1 MTMDRIT
8 GDVRIA
14 LRGFRRSPSFTIT
27 AVLIL
32 AIGIGMAVAM
42 FTVFDAVVVR
52 PLPVT
57 NPDRVV
63 ELFTYK
69 GDPNTDYYMLRED
82 LTKVAATSKTMRDI
96 GGVVHW
102 GAPPAPLV
110 DGDRPLV
117 LNRTLV
123 TGNFFDVLGTRPL
136 LGRLVQP
143 TDEAAGA
150 ELVLVLSYAAWQKH
164 FGGDPTIVGR
174 RLLEPYG
181 RKPYRVIGVAPPG
194 LEYPA
199 AVDVW
204 MPAWQPANQ
213 LSVIAVARLAP
224 NATPRMAQAE
234 FLRLM
239 GGLSGDRQYDG
250 AHVET
255 FTHAVVGDVKPI
267 LLMLVAAVGL
277 LLLIACV
284 NVGNLLLLRAAARAR
299 ELSVRRALGATYGD
313 VVRQLVVESGLLGLA
328 GGALGLLTAGALIR
342 VLLAYAPPQL
352 PRTDMIGIADTPVVV
367 AVGVTLAAV
376 FVFGVLPSLVASR
389 GELASPLRYD
399 SRAGTETRARRRMR
413 QALVSSQVAL
423 ALVMLAGAALLGRS
437 LERLQGLSLGYD
449 PNHLSLL
456 SVAFPPSV
464 YSDSAGKVDQRR
476 LNALGDQLAPVYR
489 AVPGVTAV
497 TQMLVPPFL
506 GTGIFVG
513 RLDLEGQT
521 PEEMKSNPVYPM
533 EAGGADYFRVYGIP
547 IRRGRAFTETDD
559 DKAEKVAVVS
569 ESAARRLWPNA
580 DPIGKRIHFWSGD
593 STTLRTVVGVAGDMH
608 YRSLRESTAEI
619 YLPWKQSYWQGS
631 FAIRTSGSLASV
643 LPALRRATAEV
654 NPDLTLWQAD
664 AMDDLIAKPLAQPR
678 MSALLLAGFAG
689 VSLLLAAIGLYGVMA
704 ASVRGSMREL
714 GVRAALGASPERL
727 RRGVLRQALLVTG
740 TGAVVGLLAALAAS
754 RLLTKLLF
762 EVSPADPASM
772 VGSAVLLLVVA
783 LVAAYVPARHA
794 TRIDPV
800 QALRSD

>member
-1 MTMDRIT
+1 VLDL
-8 GDVRIA
+8 RIA
-14 LRGFRRSPSFTIT
+14 LRGFRRAPSFAIT

-57 NPDRVV
+57 NPEKVV

-69 GDPNTDYYMLRED
+69 GDPNTDYYVLRED
-82 LTKVAATSKTMRDI
+82 LRKVAASSKTMRDVAGI
-96 GGVVHW
+96 AHW

-143 TDEAAGA
+143 SDETPGA
-150 ELVLVLSYAAWQKH
+150 ELVLVLSYGSWRKY
-164 FGGDPTIVGR
+164 FGSDPNIVGR
-174 RLLEPYG
+174 RLMEPYG
-181 RKPYRVIGVAPPG
+181 RKQYRVIGVAPPG

-204 MPAWQPANQ
+204 MPAWQPSNQ
-213 LSVIAVARLAP
+213 LSVIAVARLASG
-224 NATPRMAQAE
+224 ATPRMAQAE
-234 FLRLM
+234 FLQIM
-239 GGLSGDRQYDG
+239 KGLSADRVYDG

-255 FTHAVVGDVKPI
+255 FTHAVVGDVRPI
-267 LLMLVAAVGL
+267 LLVLVAAVGL

-284 NVGNLLLLRAAARAR
+284 NVGNLLLLRAASRAR

-313 VVRQLVVESGLLGLA
+313 VVRQLVVESGLLGIA
-328 GGALGLLTAGALIR
+328 GGVLGLLTAGALIK
-342 VLLAYAPPQL
+342 VLIAYAPPQL
-352 PRTDMIGIADTPVVV
+352 PRVDMIGVAGTPVVV
-367 AVGVTLAAV
+367 AIGVTLVAV
-376 FVFGVLPSLVASR
+376 LLFGVVPALVASR

-399 SRAGTETRARRRMR
+399 ARAGTETRARRRMR
-413 QALVSSQVAL
+413 QALVASQVAL

-437 LERLQGLSLGYD
+437 LDRLQGLSLGYD
-449 PNHLSLL
+449 PDHLSLV
-456 SVAFPPSV
+456 SIAFPPSM
-464 YSDSAGKVDQRR
+464 YTDSAGQIDQQR
-476 LNALGDQLAPVYR
+476 LNALGDQLAPAYR

-513 RLDLEGQT
+513 RLDFEGQT
-521 PEEMKSNPVYPM
+521 PDEKKSNPVYPM
-533 EAGGADYFRVYGIP
+533 EAGGADYFRVYGVP
-547 IRRGRAFTETDD
+547 ILRGRAFTEADD
-559 DKAEKVAVVS
+559 EKAEKVAVVS
-569 ESAARRLWPNA
+569 QSAARKLWPNE
-580 DPIGKRIHFWSGD
+580 DPIGKRIHFWSAD
-593 STTLRTVVGVAGDMH
+593 STVLRTVVGVAGDMH
-608 YRSLRESTAEI
+608 YRSLRESTAEV

-631 FAIRTSGSLASV
+631 FAIRTTGSLASV
-643 LPALRRATAEV
+643 LPALRRATAEI

-664 AMDDLIAKPLAQPR
+664 PMDALIAKPLAQPR
-678 MSALLLAGFAG
+678 MSALLLAGFAF
-689 VSLLLAAIGLYGVMA
+689 VSMLLAAIGLYGVMA
-704 ASVRGSMREL
+704 SSVRGSMREL

-727 RRGVLRQALLVTG
+727 RRGVLAQALIVTG
-740 TGAVVGLLAALAAS
+740 TGAVVGLVVALAAS
-754 RLLTKLLF
+754 RLLATLLF
-762 EVSPADPASM
+762 EISPADPVSM
-772 VGSAVLLLVVA
+772 IGSAALLLIVA

-794 TRIDPV
+794 TRVDPV

>member
-1 MTMDRIT
+1 VLDL
-8 GDVRIA
+8 RIA
-14 LRGFRRSPSFTIT
+14 LRGFRRAPSFAIT

-57 NPDRVV
+57 NPEKVV

-69 GDPNTDYYMLRED
+69 GDPNTDYYVLRED
-82 LTKVAATSKTMRDI
+82 LRKVAASSKTMRDVAGI
-96 GGVVHW
+96 AHW

-143 TDEAAGA
+143 SDETPGA
-150 ELVLVLSYAAWQKH
+150 ELVLVLSYGSWRKY
-164 FGGDPTIVGR
+164 FGGDPNIVGR
-174 RLLEPYG
+174 RLMEPYG
-181 RKPYRVIGVAPPG
+181 RKQYRVIGVAPPG

-204 MPAWQPANQ
+204 MPAWQPSNQ
-213 LSVIAVARLAP
+213 LSVIAVARLASG
-224 NATPRMAQAE
+224 ATPRMAQAE
-234 FLRLM
+234 FLQIM
-239 GGLSGDRQYDG
+239 KGLSADRVYDG

-255 FTHAVVGDVKPI
+255 FTHAVVGDVRPI
-267 LLMLVAAVGL
+267 LLVLVAAVGL

-284 NVGNLLLLRAAARAR
+284 NVGNLLLLRAASRAR

-313 VVRQLVVESGLLGLA
+313 VVRQLVVESGLLGIA
-328 GGALGLLTAGALIR
+328 GGVLGLLTAGALIK
-342 VLLAYAPPQL
+342 VLIAYAPPQL
-352 PRTDMIGIADTPVVV
+352 PRVDMIGVAGTPVVV
-367 AVGVTLAAV
+367 AIGVTLVAV
-376 FVFGVLPSLVASR
+376 LLFGVVPALVASR

-399 SRAGTETRARRRMR
+399 ARAGTETRARRRMR
-413 QALVSSQVAL
+413 QALVASQVAL

-437 LERLQGLSLGYD
+437 LDRLQGLSLGYD
-449 PNHLSLL
+449 PDHLSLV
-456 SVAFPPSV
+456 SIAFPPSM
-464 YSDSAGKVDQRR
+464 YTDSAGQIDQQR
-476 LNALGDQLAPVYR
+476 LNALGDQLAPAYR

-513 RLDLEGQT
+513 RLDFEGQT
-521 PEEMKSNPVYPM
+521 PDEKKSNPVYPM
-533 EAGGADYFRVYGIP
+533 EAGGADYFRVYGVP
-547 IRRGRAFTETDD
+547 ILRGRAFTEADD
-559 DKAEKVAVVS
+559 EKAEKVAVVS
-569 ESAARRLWPNA
+569 QSAARKLWPNE
-580 DPIGKRIHFWSGD
+580 DPIGKRIHFWSAD
-593 STTLRTVVGVAGDMH
+593 STVLRTVVGVAGDMH
-608 YRSLRESTAEI
+608 YRSLRESTAEV

-631 FAIRTSGSLASV
+631 FAIRTTGSLASV
-643 LPALRRATAEV
+643 LPALRRATAEI

-664 AMDDLIAKPLAQPR
+664 PMDALIAKPLAQPR
-678 MSALLLAGFAG
+678 MSALLLAGFAF
-689 VSLLLAAIGLYGVMA
+689 VSMLLAAIGLYGVMA
-704 ASVRGSMREL
+704 SSVRGSMREL

-727 RRGVLRQALLVTG
+727 RRGVLAQALIVTG
-740 TGAVVGLLAALAAS
+740 TGAVVGLVVALAAS
-754 RLLTKLLF
+754 RLLATLLF
-762 EVSPADPASM
+762 EISPADPVSM
-772 VGSAVLLLVVA
+772 IGSAALLLIVA

-794 TRIDPV
+794 TRVDPV

>member
-1 MTMDRIT
+1 MTPLTHDL
-8 GDVRIA
+8 RIA

-42 FTVFDAVVVR
+42 FTVFDAVVIR

-63 ELFTYK
+63 ELFTYR
-69 GDPNTDYYMLRED
+69 GDPNTDYYVLRED
-82 LTKVAATSKTMRDI
+82 LRKVAASTKTMRDVAGI
-96 GGVVHW
+96 VHW

-123 TGNFFDVLGTRPL
+123 TGNFFGVLGTRPL

-143 TDEAAGA
+143 ADEAPGA
-150 ELVLVLSYAAWQKH
+150 ELVLVLSYGAWRKY

-174 RLLEPYG
+174 RLVEPYG
-181 RKPYRVIGVAPPG
+181 RKRYRVIGVAPPG

-204 MPAWQPANQ
+204 MPAWEPSNQ

-224 NATPRMAQAE
+224 NATPLMAQSE
-234 FLRLM
+234 FLQIM
-239 GGLSGDRQYDG
+239 KGLSADREYDG

-255 FTHAVVGDVKPI
+255 FTHAVVGDVQPI
-267 LLMLVAAVGL
+267 LVVLVAAVGL

-284 NVGNLLLLRAAARAR
+284 NVGNLLLLRAAGRAR

-313 VVRQLVVESGLLGLA
+313 VVRQLVVESGLLGIA
-328 GGALGLLTAGALIR
+328 GGALGLVTAGALIK
-342 VLLAYAPPQL
+342 LLIAHAPPQL
-352 PRTDMIGIADTPVVV
+352 PRIDVIGVAGTPIVI

-376 FVFGVLPSLVASR
+376 LLFGVVPALIASR

-413 QALVSSQVAL
+413 QALVASQVAL

-437 LERLQGLSLGYD
+437 LDRLQGLSLGYD
-449 PNHLSLL
+449 PDHLSLI

-464 YSDSAGKVDQRR
+464 YSDSAGKIDQRR
-476 LNALGDQLAPVYR
+476 LDALGDQLAPAYR

-513 RLDLEGQT
+513 RLDFEGQT

-547 IRRGRAFTETDD
+547 ILRGRAFTEGDD
-559 DKAEKVAVVS
+559 DKAENVAVVS
-569 ESAARRLWPNA
+569 QSAARKLWPDE
-580 DPIGKRIHFWSGD
+580 DPVGKRIHFWSAD

-631 FAIRTSGSLASV
+631 FAIRTTGNLASV

-664 AMDDLIAKPLAQPR
+664 PMDDLIAKPLAQPR
-678 MSALLLAGFAG
+678 MSALLLACFAF
-689 VSLLLAAIGLYGVMA
+689 VSMLLAAIGLYGVMA
-704 ASVRGSMREL
+704 SSVRGSMREL

-727 RRGVLRQALLVTG
+727 RRGVLTQALIVTG
-740 TGAVVGLLAALAAS
+740 TGAVVGLVVALAAS

-762 EVSPADPASM
+762 EISPADPISM
-772 VGSAVLLLVVA
+772 VGSAALLLTVA
-783 LVAAYVPARHA
+783 LVAAYVPARQA
-794 TRIDPV
+794 TRVDPV

>member
-1 MTMDRIT
+1 MTNVTHDL
-8 GDVRIA
+8 RIA

-42 FTVFDAVVVR
+42 FTVFDAVVLR

-57 NPDRVV
+57 SPDRVV

-69 GDPNTDYYMLRED
+69 GDPNTDYYILRKD
-82 LTKVAATSKTMRDI
+82 LKKVAASTKTMRDVA
-96 GGVVHW
+96 GVVHW
-102 GAPPAPLV
+102 GAPPTPLV

-117 LNRTLV
+117 LNRGIV
-123 TGNFFDVLGTRPL
+123 TGNFFTVLGTRPV

-143 TDEAAGA
+143 SDEMPGA
-150 ELVLVLSYAAWQKH
+150 ELVLVLSYGAWRKY
-164 FGGDPTIVGR
+164 FGGDPNIVGR
-174 RLLEPYG
+174 RLMAPYG
-181 RKPYRVIGVAPPG
+181 PTYYRVIGVAPPG

-199 AVDVW
+199 GVEVW
-204 MPAWQPANQ
+204 IPAWQPADE

-224 NATPRMAQAE
+224 NATPRAAQAE
-234 FLRLM
+234 FLQLM
-239 GGLSGDRQYDG
+239 KGLSADRRYDG

-255 FTHAVVGDVKPI
+255 FMHAVVGDVRPI
-267 LLMLVAAVGL
+267 LVVLVAAVGL

-284 NVGNLLLLRAAARAR
+284 NVGNLLLLRAAGRAR
-299 ELSVRRALGATYGD
+299 ELSVRRALGATFGD

-328 GGALGLLTAGALIR
+328 GGALGLITAGAIIKLLIT
-342 VLLAYAPPQL
+342 YAPPQL
-352 PRTDMIGIADTPVVV
+352 PRIDMIGVAGTPVVI
-367 AVGVTLAAV
+367 AIGVTLAAV
-376 FVFGVLPSLVASR
+376 LLFGVVPALIASR

-399 SRAGTETRARRRMR
+399 SRAGTETPARRRMR
-413 QALVSSQVAL
+413 QTLVASQVAL

-456 SVAFPPSV
+456 SVAFPS
-464 YSDSAGKVDQRR
+464 SGFTDSTGKFDQQR
-476 LNALGDQLAPVYR
+476 LNALGDQLAPAYR

-506 GTGIFVG
+506 GTGIFIG
-513 RLDLEGQT
+513 RLDREGQT
-521 PEEMKSNPVYPM
+521 PEEMKGNPAYPM

-547 IRRGRAFTETDD
+547 ILRGRAFTEADN
-559 DKAEKVAVVS
+559 DKSENVAVVS
-569 ESAARRLWPNA
+569 ESAARKLWPNE
-580 DPIGKRIHFWSGD
+580 DPIGKRIHFWSAD
-593 STTLRTVVGVAGDMH
+593 STALRTVVGVAGDMH

-631 FAIRTSGSLASV
+631 FAIRTTGSLASV

-654 NPDLTLWQAD
+654 NPNLTLWQAD

-678 MSALLLAGFAG
+678 MSALLLACFAF

-714 GVRAALGASPERL
+714 GVRSALGASPERL
-727 RRGVLRQALLVTG
+727 RRGVLAQALIVTG
-740 TGAVVGLLAALAAS
+740 TGAVVGLAVALAAS
-754 RLLTKLLF
+754 RLLAKLLF
-762 EVSPADPASM
+762 EVSPADPISM
-772 VGSAVLLLVVA
+772 AGSAALLLIVA

-794 TRIDPV
+794 TRVDPV
-800 QALRSD
+800 QALRAD

>member
-1 MTMDRIT
+1 MTNVTHDL
-8 GDVRIA
+8 RIA

-42 FTVFDAVVVR
+42 FTVFDAVVIR

-57 NPDRVV
+57 GPDRVV

-69 GDPNTDYYMLRED
+69 GDPNTDYYVLRED
-82 LTKVAATSKTMRDI
+82 LEKVAASTKTMRDVAGI
-96 GGVVHW
+96 AHW
-102 GAPPAPLV
+102 GAAPAPLV

-143 TDEAAGA
+143 SDETPGA
-150 ELVLVLSYAAWQKH
+150 ELVLVLSYGAWRKF
-164 FGGDPTIVGR
+164 FGGDPSIVGR
-174 RLLEPYG
+174 RLMEPYG

-204 MPAWQPANQ
+204 MPAWQPSNHM
-213 LSVIAVARLAP
+213 SVIAVARLAP
-224 NATPRMAQAE
+224 NATPRMAQSE
-234 FLRLM
+234 FLQIM
-239 GGLSGDRQYDG
+239 TGLSADREYDG

-255 FTHAVVGDVKPI
+255 FTHAVVGDVQAI
-267 LLMLVAAVGL
+267 LLVLVAAVGL

-284 NVGNLLLLRAAARAR
+284 NVGNLLLLRAAGRAR
-299 ELSVRRALGATYGD
+299 ELSVRRALGATFGD
-313 VVRQLVVESGLLGLA
+313 VVRQLVIESGLLGIA
-328 GGALGLLTAGALIR
+328 GGALGLVTAGAL
-342 VLLAYAPPQL
+342 VKLLIAYAPPQL
-352 PRTDMIGIADTPVVV
+352 PRVDMIGMAGTPIVIAI
-367 AVGVTLAAV
+367 GVTLAAV
-376 FVFGVLPSLVASR
+376 ALFGVVPALIASR

-413 QALVSSQVAL
+413 QALVASQVAL

-437 LERLQGLSLGYD
+437 LERLQGLALGYD
-449 PNHLSLL
+449 PDHLSLL
-456 SVAFPPSV
+456 SVAFPPSL
-464 YSDSAGKVDQRR
+464 YSDSAGKVDQDR
-476 LNALGDQLAPVYR
+476 LNALGDQLAPAYR
-489 AVPGVTAV
+489 SVPGVTGV
-497 TQMLVPPFL
+497 TQMLVPPFF
-506 GTGIFVG
+506 GTGIFIG

-521 PEEMKSNPVYPM
+521 PEERKTNPAYPM

-547 IRRGRAFTETDD
+547 ILRGRAFTEGDN
-559 DKAEKVAVVS
+559 EKSENVAIVS
-569 ESAARRLWPNA
+569 ESAARKLWPNE
-580 DPIGKRIHFWSGD
+580 DPIGKRIHFWSAD
-593 STTLRTVVGVAGDMH
+593 STALRTVVGVAGDIH
-608 YRSLRESTAEI
+608 YRSLRESTAEV

-631 FAIRTSGSLASV
+631 FAIRTTGSLAAV
-643 LPALRRATAEV
+643 LPALRRATTEV

-678 MSALLLAGFAG
+678 MSAVLLTCFAF

-704 ASVRGSMREL
+704 SSVRGSMREL

-727 RRGVLRQALLVTG
+727 RRGVLTQALIVTG
-740 TGAVVGLLAALAAS
+740 TGAVVGLAVALAAS

-762 EVSPADPASM
+762 EVSPADPVAM
-772 VGSAVLLLVVA
+772 VGSAALLLAVA

-794 TRIDPV
+794 TRVDPV

>member
-1 MTMDRIT
+1 MTALTHDL
-8 GDVRIA
+8 RIA

-42 FTVFDAVVVR
+42 FTVFDAVVIR
-52 PLPVT
+52 PLPVAS
-57 NPDRVV
+57 PDRVV

-69 GDPNTDYYMLRED
+69 GDPNTDYYLLRED
-82 LTKVAATSKTMRDI
+82 LKKVAASSRTMRDVAGI
-96 GGVVHW
+96 AHW

-123 TGNFFDVLGTRPL
+123 TGNFFGVLGTRPL

-143 TDEAAGA
+143 SDEAPGA
-150 ELVLVLSYAAWQKH
+150 ELVLVLSYGAWHKY
-164 FGGDPTIVGR
+164 FGGDPGIVGR
-174 RLLEPYG
+174 RLMEPYG

-204 MPAWQPANQ
+204 MPAWQPSNQ

-224 NATPRMAQAE
+224 NATPRTAQTE
-234 FLRLM
+234 FLQIM
-239 GGLSGDRQYDG
+239 KGLSADREYDG

-255 FTHAVVGDVKPI
+255 FTHAVVGDVQPI
-267 LLMLVAAVGL
+267 LVVLAAAVGL

-284 NVGNLLLLRAAARAR
+284 NVGNLLLLRAASRAR
-299 ELSVRRALGATYGD
+299 ELSVRRALGATFGD
-313 VVRQLVVESGLLGLA
+313 VVRQLVVESGLLGIA
-328 GGALGLLTAGALIR
+328 GGALGLVTAGALIK
-342 VLLAYAPPQL
+342 LLIAYAPPQL
-352 PRTDMIGIADTPVVV
+352 PRVDMVGVAGTPIVI

-376 FVFGVLPSLVASR
+376 LLFGVVPALIASG

-413 QALVSSQVAL
+413 QALVASQVAL

-449 PNHLSLL
+449 PTHLSLV

-464 YSDSAGKVDQRR
+464 YADSAGKVDQNR
-476 LNALGDQLAPVYR
+476 LNALGDQLAPAYR
-489 AVPGVTAV
+489 SVPGVAAV

-506 GTGIFVG
+506 GTGIFIG

-521 PEEMKSNPVYPM
+521 PEERKSNPAYPV

-547 IRRGRAFTETDD
+547 ILRGRAFTEGDN
-559 DKAEKVAVVS
+559 EKSENVAVVS
-569 ESAARRLWPNA
+569 ESAARKLWPNE
-580 DPIGKRIHFWSGD
+580 DPIGKRIHFWSAD

-631 FAIRTSGSLASV
+631 FAIRTTGSLASV

-678 MSALLLAGFAG
+678 MTALLLACFAF
-689 VSLLLAAIGLYGVMA
+689 VSMLLAAIGLYGAMA
-704 ASVRGSMREL
+704 SSVRGSMREL

-727 RRGVLRQALLVTG
+727 RRGVLTQALIVTG
-740 TGAVVGLLAALAAS
+740 TGAVVGLVVALAAS
-754 RLLTKLLF
+754 RLLTTLLF
-762 EVSPADPASM
+762 EVSPADPVSM
-772 VGSAVLLLVVA
+772 IGSAALLFLVA
-783 LVAAYVPARHA
+783 LIAAYVPARHA
-794 TRIDPV
+794 TRVDPV
-800 QALRSD
+800 QALRAD

>member
-1 MTMDRIT
+1 MTHDF
-8 GDVRIA
+8 RIA
-14 LRGFRRSPSFTIT
+14 LRGFRRAPSFTVT

-42 FTVFDAVVVR
+42 FTVFDAVVLR

-69 GDPNTDYYMLRED
+69 GDPNTDYYVLRGD
-82 LTKVAATSKTMRDI
+82 LRKVAAEAKTMRDVAGI
-96 GGVVHW
+96 AHW
-102 GAPPAPLV
+102 GAPSAPLV

-123 TGNFFDVLGTRPL
+123 TGNFFNVLGTRPL
-136 LGRLVQP
+136 LGRFIQP
-143 TDEAAGA
+143 SDEAPGA
-150 ELVLVLSYAAWQKH
+150 DLVLVLSYGAWRKY
-164 FGGDPTIVGR
+164 FGGDPNIVGR
-174 RLLEPYG
+174 KLIEPYA
-181 RKPYRVIGVAPPG
+181 RNSYRVVGVAPPG

-199 AVDVW
+199 AVEVW
-204 MPAWQPANQ
+204 MPAWQPSEQ
-213 LSVIAVARLAP
+213 LSVIGVARLAP
-224 NATPRMAQAE
+224 NATPRMAQSE
-234 FLRLM
+234 FLQLM
-239 GGLSGDRQYDG
+239 KALSTSQEPRDYDG

-255 FTHAVVGDVKPI
+255 FTHAVVGDVRPI
-267 LLMLVAAVGL
+267 LIVLVAAVGL

-284 NVGNLLLLRAAARAR
+284 NVGNLLLLRAASRAR

-313 VVRQLVVESGLLGLA
+313 VVRQLVVESGLLGVA
-328 GGALGLLTAGALIR
+328 GGLLGLGVAGGLIK
-342 VLLAYAPPQL
+342 LLIAYAPPQL
-352 PRTDMIGIADTPVVV
+352 PRVDVIGVAGAPVIIAIS
-367 AVGVTLAAV
+367 VTLAAV
-376 FVFGVLPSLVASR
+376 LVFGVLPALLASR

-413 QALVSSQVAL
+413 QALVASQVSL

-456 SVAFPPSV
+456 SVAFPPSL
-464 YSDSAGKVDQRR
+464 YADAKGKVDQNR

-489 AVPGVTAV
+489 AIPGVTGVA
-497 TQMLVPPFL
+497 QMLVPPFF
-506 GTGIFVG
+506 GTGIFIG
-513 RLDLEGQT
+513 RLDREGQT
-521 PEEMKSNPVYPM
+521 PEEMKSNPAYPM

-547 IRRGRAFTETDD
+547 ILRGRAFTEADNE
-559 DKAEKVAVVS
+559 KAENVAVVS
-569 ESAARRLWPNA
+569 ESAAQKLWPNEN
-580 DPIGKRIHFWSGD
+580 PIGKRIHFWSAD

-631 FAIRTSGSLASV
+631 FAIRTTGTLASV

-654 NPDLTLWQAD
+654 NPALTLWQAD
-664 AMDDLIAKPLAQPR
+664 PMDDLIAKPLAQPR
-678 MSALLLAGFAG
+678 MSALLLAGFAF
-689 VSLLLAAIGLYGVMA
+689 VSMLLAAIGLYGVMA
-704 ASVRGSMREL
+704 SSVRGSMREL

-727 RRGVLRQALLVTG
+727 RRGVLTEALIVTG
-740 TGAVVGLLAALAAS
+740 TGAVVGLAVALAAS

-762 EVSPADPASM
+762 EVSPADPISLL
-772 VGSAVLLLVVA
+772 GSAVLLLIVA

-794 TRIDPV
+794 TRVDPV

>member
-1 MTMDRIT
+1 MTALTHDL
-8 GDVRIA
+8 RIA
-14 LRGFRRSPSFTIT
+14 LRGFRRSPSFTVT

-42 FTVFDAVVVR
+42 FTVFDAVVIR

-69 GDPNTDYYMLRED
+69 GDANTDYYLLRED
-82 LTKVAATSKTMRDI
+82 LQKVAASTKTMRDVA
-96 GGVVHW
+96 GVVHW

-143 TDEAAGA
+143 SDEMPGA
-150 ELVLVLSYAAWQKH
+150 ELVLVLSYGAWRKY
-164 FGGDPTIVGR
+164 FGGDRGIVGH
-174 RLLEPYG
+174 RLMEPYG
-181 RKPYRVIGVAPPG
+181 RKPYRIIGVAPPG

-204 MPAWQPANQ
+204 MPAWQPSNQ

-224 NATPRMAQAE
+224 NATPRTAQAE
-234 FLRLM
+234 FLQIM
-239 GGLSGDRQYDG
+239 TGLSADRAYDG

-255 FTHAVVGDVKPI
+255 FTHAVVGDVQPI
-267 LLMLVAAVGL
+267 LVMLVAAVGL

-284 NVGNLLLLRAAARAR
+284 NVGNLLLLRAASRAR

-313 VVRQLVVESGLLGLA
+313 VVRQLVVESGLLGVA
-328 GGALGLLTAGALIR
+328 GGALGIVTAGILVKLLI
-342 VLLAYAPPQL
+342 AYAPPQL
-352 PRTDMIGIADTPVVV
+352 PRVDMIGIAGNPIVI
-367 AVGVTLAAV
+367 AIGVTFAAV
-376 FVFGVLPSLVASR
+376 LLFGVVPALMASR

-413 QALVSSQVAL
+413 QTLVASQVAI

-449 PNHLSLL
+449 PNHLSLI

-464 YSDSAGKVDQRR
+464 YADSAGKVDQQR
-476 LNALGDQLAPVYR
+476 LNALGDQLAPIYR
-489 AVPGVTAV
+489 SVPGVTAV

-506 GTGIFVG
+506 GTGIFIG

-521 PEEMKSNPVYPM
+521 PEEKKSNPAYPV
-533 EAGGADYFRVYGIP
+533 EAGGGDYFRVYGTP
-547 IRRGRAFTETDD
+547 ILRGRAFTEADN
-559 DKAEKVAVVS
+559 EKSENVAVVS
-569 ESAARRLWPNA
+569 QSAARKLWPNE
-580 DPIGKRIHFWSGD
+580 DPIGKRIHFWSAD
-593 STTLRTVVGVAGDMH
+593 STALRTVVGVAGDMH
-608 YRSLRESTAEI
+608 YRSLRESTAEV

-631 FAIRTSGSLASV
+631 FAIRTTGSLAAV

-654 NPDLTLWQAD
+654 NPALTLWQAD
-664 AMDDLIAKPLAQPR
+664 PMDDLIAKPLAQPR
-678 MSALLLAGFAG
+678 MSALLLACFAF

-704 ASVRGSMREL
+704 SSVRGSMREL

-727 RRGVLRQALLVTG
+727 RRAVLTQALIVTG
-740 TGAVVGLLAALAAS
+740 SGAIVGLVVALAAS

-762 EVSPADPASM
+762 EVSPADPVSM
-772 VGSAVLLLVVA
+772 IGAAALLLIVA
-783 LVAAYVPARHA
+783 LIAAYVPARHA
-794 TRIDPV
+794 TRVDPV
-800 QALRSD
+800 QALRAD

>member
-1 MTMDRIT
+1 MTPLTHDL
-8 GDVRIA
+8 RIA

-42 FTVFDAVVVR
+42 FTVFDAVVIR

-63 ELFTYK
+63 ELFTYR
-69 GDPNTDYYMLRED
+69 GDPNTDYYVLRED
-82 LTKVAATSKTMRDI
+82 LRKVAASTKTMRDVAGI
-96 GGVVHW
+96 VHW

-123 TGNFFDVLGTRPL
+123 TGNFFGVLGTRPL

-143 TDEAAGA
+143 ADEAPGA
-150 ELVLVLSYAAWQKH
+150 ELVLVLSYGAWRKY

-174 RLLEPYG
+174 RLVEPYG
-181 RKPYRVIGVAPPG
+181 RKRYRVIGVAPPG

-204 MPAWQPANQ
+204 MPAWEPSNQ

-224 NATPRMAQAE
+224 NATPLMAQSE
-234 FLRLM
+234 FLQIM
-239 GGLSGDRQYDG
+239 KGLSADREYDG

-255 FTHAVVGDVKPI
+255 FTHAVVGDVQPI
-267 LLMLVAAVGL
+267 LVVLVAAVGL

-284 NVGNLLLLRAAARAR
+284 NVGNLLLLRAAGRAR

-313 VVRQLVVESGLLGLA
+313 VVRQLVVESGLLGIA
-328 GGALGLLTAGALIR
+328 GGALGLVTAGALIK
-342 VLLAYAPPQL
+342 LLIAHAPPQL
-352 PRTDMIGIADTPVVV
+352 PRIDVIGVAGTPIVI

-376 FVFGVLPSLVASR
+376 LLFGVVPALIASR

-413 QALVSSQVAL
+413 QALVASQVAL

-437 LERLQGLSLGYD
+437 LDRLQGLSLGYD
-449 PNHLSLL
+449 PDHLSLI

-464 YSDSAGKVDQRR
+464 YSDSAGKIDQRR
-476 LNALGDQLAPVYR
+476 LDALGDQLAPAYR

-513 RLDLEGQT
+513 RLDFEGQT

-547 IRRGRAFTETDD
+547 ILRGRAFTEGDD
-559 DKAEKVAVVS
+559 DKAENVAVVS
-569 ESAARRLWPNA
+569 QSAARKLWPDE
-580 DPIGKRIHFWSGD
+580 DPVGKRIHFWSAD

-631 FAIRTSGSLASV
+631 FAIRTTGNLASV

-664 AMDDLIAKPLAQPR
+664 PMDDLIAKPLAQPR
-678 MSALLLAGFAG
+678 MSALLLACFAF
-689 VSLLLAAIGLYGVMA
+689 VSMLLAAIGLYGVMA
-704 ASVRGSMREL
+704 SSVRGSMREL

-727 RRGVLRQALLVTG
+727 RRGVLTQALIVTG
-740 TGAVVGLLAALAAS
+740 TGAVVGLVVALAAS

-762 EVSPADPASM
+762 EISPADPISM
-772 VGSAVLLLVVA
+772 VGSAALLLIVA
-783 LVAAYVPARHA
+783 LVAAYVPARQA
-794 TRIDPV
+794 TRVDPV

>member
-1 MTMDRIT
+1 VLDL
-8 GDVRIA
+8 RIA
-14 LRGFRRSPSFTIT
+14 LRGFRRAPSFAIT

-57 NPDRVV
+57 NPEKVV

-69 GDPNTDYYMLRED
+69 GDPNTDYYVLRED
-82 LTKVAATSKTMRDI
+82 LRKVAASSKTMRDVAGI
-96 GGVVHW
+96 AHW

-117 LNRTLV
+117 LIRTLV

-143 TDEAAGA
+143 SDETPGA
-150 ELVLVLSYAAWQKH
+150 ELVLVLSYGSWRKY
-164 FGGDPTIVGR
+164 FGGDPNIVGR
-174 RLLEPYG
+174 RLMEPYG
-181 RKPYRVIGVAPPG
+181 RKQYRVIGVAPPG

-204 MPAWQPANQ
+204 MPAWQPSNQ
-213 LSVIAVARLAP
+213 LSVIAVARLASG
-224 NATPRMAQAE
+224 ATPRMAQAE
-234 FLRLM
+234 FLQIM
-239 GGLSGDRQYDG
+239 KGLSADRVYDG

-255 FTHAVVGDVKPI
+255 FTHAVVGDVRPI
-267 LLMLVAAVGL
+267 LLVLVAAVGL

-284 NVGNLLLLRAAARAR
+284 NVGNLLLLRAASRAR

-313 VVRQLVVESGLLGLA
+313 VVRQLVVESGLLGIA
-328 GGALGLLTAGALIR
+328 GGVLGLLTAGALIK
-342 VLLAYAPPQL
+342 VLIAYAPPQL
-352 PRTDMIGIADTPVVV
+352 PRVDMIGVAGTPVVV
-367 AVGVTLAAV
+367 AIGVTLVAV
-376 FVFGVLPSLVASR
+376 LLFGVVPALVASR

-399 SRAGTETRARRRMR
+399 ARAGTETRARRRMR
-413 QALVSSQVAL
+413 QALVASQVAL

-437 LERLQGLSLGYD
+437 LDRLQGLSLGYD
-449 PNHLSLL
+449 PDHLSLV
-456 SVAFPPSV
+456 SIAFPPSM
-464 YSDSAGKVDQRR
+464 YTDSAGQIDQQR
-476 LNALGDQLAPVYR
+476 LNALGDQLAPAYR

-513 RLDLEGQT
+513 RLDFEGQT
-521 PEEMKSNPVYPM
+521 PDEKKSNPVYPM
-533 EAGGADYFRVYGIP
+533 EAGGADYFRVYGVP
-547 IRRGRAFTETDD
+547 ILRGRAFTEADD
-559 DKAEKVAVVS
+559 EKAEKVAVVS
-569 ESAARRLWPNA
+569 QSAARKLWPNE
-580 DPIGKRIHFWSGD
+580 DPIGKRIHFWSAD
-593 STTLRTVVGVAGDMH
+593 STVLRTVVGVAGDMH
-608 YRSLRESTAEI
+608 YRSLRESTAEV

-631 FAIRTSGSLASV
+631 FAIRTTGSLASV
-643 LPALRRATAEV
+643 LPALRRATAEI

-664 AMDDLIAKPLAQPR
+664 PMDALIAKPLAQPR
-678 MSALLLAGFAG
+678 MSALLLAGFAF
-689 VSLLLAAIGLYGVMA
+689 VSMLLAAIGLYGVMA
-704 ASVRGSMREL
+704 SSVRGSMREL

-727 RRGVLRQALLVTG
+727 RRGVLAQALIVTG
-740 TGAVVGLLAALAAS
+740 TGAVVGLVVALAAS
-754 RLLTKLLF
+754 RLLATLLF
-762 EVSPADPASM
+762 EISPADPVSM
-772 VGSAVLLLVVA
+772 IGSAALLLIVA

-794 TRIDPV
+794 TRVDPV